1 MNTWLLPLSDLT
13 PEQLRVVEMSPD
25 QNRVIFG
32 AAGSGK
38 TQILIHR
45 ADYLAK
51 TYRVPPERYRVFVF
65 TNVIKEYIKSGT
77 TFLGLPEETVSTF
90 DHWCYLLYQK
100 QISKTPPRIRGSNG
114 RNRIDFEKIRFSI
127 LTMIQNRPELQKS
140 MDFALVDEGQDLSP
154 ESFEILC
161 LIARHVTVFTDRM
174 QQIFA
179 DGASEDHILKT
190 LGIKKRN
197 PTLLGA
203 YRNSPYVAQ
212 LASYFIADEDLRSQY
227 LSQINTHQQTKER
240 PLCFV
245 ARSFKD
251 EMNQLVGII
260 RQRQLMNERVGIIVP
275 TNKQL
280 FGYATGL
287 KERGIEIEKAV
298 PPNKPGFP
306 PDFDFGNITPK
317 IATYHSAKGLTFDSV
332 LLPRLIN
339 DSFQWINEDHLRRRM
354 IFVGIARATQW
365 VYISTEAGREIVD
378 MKILRTAEKNHH
390 LTIQDGRTAPTQ
402 AQTEFTNDDF
412 DAL

>member
-1 MNTWLLPLSDLT
+1 MNTWLLPLGDLT

-45 ADYLAK
+45 AEHLVKA
-51 TYRVPPERYRVFVF
+51 YRVPPERYRVFVF

-77 TFLGLPEETVSTF
+77 NFLGLPKETVSTF
-90 DHWCYLLYQK
+90 DHWCYLLYQNK
-100 QISKTPPRIRGSNG
+100 ISRTPPWAAKGK
-114 RNRIDFEKIRFSI
+114 IDFESIRLAI
-127 LTMIQNRPELQKS
+127 RELLQKKPVLQKTL
-140 MDFALVDEGQDLSP
+140 DFALVDEGQDLSP
-154 ESFEILC
+154 ESFEILS
-161 LIARHVTVFTDRM
+161 LAARHVTVFADRL

-190 LGIKKRN
+190 LDIKKRN
-197 PTLLGA
+197 ATLLGA

-212 LASYFIADEDLRSQY
+212 LASYFIADENKRSQY
-227 LSQINTHQQTKER
+227 LAQINTHQQTKER

-245 ARSFKD
+245 GRRFKD
-251 EMNQLVGII
+251 EMNRLAEII

-298 PPNKPGFP
+298 PPNKPGVP
-306 PDFDFGNITPK
+306 ADFDFGNMTPK

-339 DSFQWINEDHLRRRM
+339 DSFKWVNDDNLRRRM

-365 VYISTEAGREIVD
+365 VYISTENGKEIAD

-390 LTIQDGRTAPTQ
+390 LTIQDGRTSPAQ
-402 AQTEFTNDDF
+402 AQTHFTSGDF

>member
-1 MNTWLLPLSDLT
+1 MNTWLLPLGDLT
-13 PEQLRVVEMSPD
+13 PEQSRIVEMSPD

-51 TYRVPPERYRVFVF
+51 TYSVPPERFRVFVF

-77 TFLGLPEETVSTF
+77 NFLELSEETVSTF
-90 DHWCYLLYQK
+90 DHWCYLLYQDH
-100 QISKTPPRIRGSNG
+100 ISRKPPCIRGRNG
-114 RNRIDFEKIRFSI
+114 RNRIDFENIRFSI
-127 LTMIQNRPELQKS
+127 RKLLQKKPALQKIL
-140 MDFALVDEGQDLSP
+140 DFALVDEGQDLSP
-154 ESFEILC
+154 ESFEILS
-161 LIARHVTVFTDRM
+161 LAARHVTVFADGM

-179 DGASEDHILKT
+179 DGASEHHILKM

-197 PTLLGA
+197 ATLLAA

-212 LASYFIADEDLRSQY
+212 LASYFIADENLRSQY
-227 LSQINTHQQTKER
+227 LSQINTHQQTKEL
-240 PLCFV
+240 PLCYV
-245 ARSFKD
+245 AKSFKD
-251 EMNQLVGII
+251 GMDRLAEII

-275 TNKQL
+275 TNQQL
-280 FGYATGL
+280 FGYSKGL
-287 KERGIEIEKAV
+287 QERGIEIEKTV
-298 PPNKPGFP
+298 PPRRAGSPV
-306 PDFDFGNITPK
+306 DFEFGNMIPK

-339 DSFQWINEDHLRRRM
+339 NSFQWINDDDLRRRL

-365 VYISTEAGREIVD
+365 VYISTETGREIAD
-378 MKILRTAEKNHH
+378 MNILRTAERNHH
-390 LTIQDGRTAPTQ
+390 LTIQDGRTPRTKKQTQ
-402 AQTEFTNDDF
+402 FTDDDF

>member
-45 ADYLAK
+45 ADYLSK
-51 TYRVPPERYRVFVF
+51 TYCVPPERYRVFVF

-77 TFLGLPEETVSTF
+77 NFLGLPEETVSTF
-90 DHWCYLLYQK
+90 AHWCYLLYQK
-100 QISKTPPRIRGSNG
+100 HISKNPPWIHDSNG
-114 RNRIDFEKIRFSI
+114 RNRIDFEKIRIAIRES
-127 LTMIQNRPELQKS
+127 LQKKPALQKTL
-140 MDFALVDEGQDLSP
+140 DFALVDEGQDLSP
-154 ESFEILC
+154 ESFEILSSA
-161 LIARHVTVFTDRM
+161 ARHVTVFADRM
-174 QQIFA
+174 QQIFS
-179 DGASEDHILKT
+179 DGASEDHILKA

-197 PTLLGA
+197 ATLLGA

-212 LASYFIADEDLRSQY
+212 LASYFIADENLRNQY
-227 LSQINTHQQTKER
+227 LAQINTDQHSRER
-240 PLCFV
+240 PLCYIAKNF
-245 ARSFKD
+245 SD
-251 EMNQLVGII
+251 EMDRLAEMV

-280 FGYATGL
+280 FGYAAGL

-298 PPNKPGFP
+298 PPNKPSVP
-306 PDFDFGNITPK
+306 ADFEFGNMMPK

-332 LLPRLIN
+332 LLPRLID
-339 DSFQWINEDHLRRRM
+339 DSFQWIKDTDLRRRM

-365 VYISTEAGREIVD
+365 VYISTQTGKEIAD
-378 MKILRTAEKNHH
+378 MKILREAETNHH
-390 LTIQDGRTAPTQ
+390 LTIQASRTFSKQPHTQ
-402 AQTEFTNDDF
+402 FTNGDF

>member
-25 QNRVIFG
+25 QNRVVFG

-51 TYRVPPERYRVFVF
+51 TYHVPPERYRVFVF

-77 TFLGLPEETVSTF
+77 KLLELPEETVSTF
-90 DHWCYLLYQK
+90 DHWCYLLYQDH
-100 QISKTPPRIRGSNG
+100 ISRNPPWIRGRNG
-114 RNRIDFEKIRFSI
+114 RNRIDFEKIRLSI
-127 LTMIQNRPELQKS
+127 LKLLRERPALQKIL
-140 MDFALVDEGQDLSP
+140 DFALVDEGQDLSP
-154 ESFEILC
+154 ESFAILS
-161 LIARHVTVFTDRM
+161 LAARHVTVFADSM

-179 DGASEDHILKT
+179 DGASEPHILKM
-190 LGIKKRN
+190 LGINKRN
-197 PTLLGA
+197 ATLLAA

-212 LASYFIADEDLRSQY
+212 LASYFIADANKCSQY
-227 LSQINTHQQTKER
+227 LSQINTHQKTKER

-245 ARSFKD
+245 ARNFED
-251 EMNQLVGII
+251 GMDRLAEII
-260 RQRQLMNERVGIIVP
+260 RQRQLMNERVGVIVP
-275 TNKQL
+275 TNQQL
-280 FGYATGL
+280 FGYSKGL
-287 KERGIEIEKAV
+287 QERGIEIEKTV
-298 PPNKPGFP
+298 PPKRPGFP
-306 PDFDFGNITPK
+306 VDFEFGNMTPK

-339 DSFQWINEDHLRRRM
+339 NSFQWINDDDLRKRM

-365 VYISTEAGREIVD
+365 VYLSTETGREIAD
-378 MKILRTAEKNHH
+378 MNILRTAERNHH
-390 LTIQDGRTAPTQ
+390 LTIQDGRTSPIQTQ
-402 AQTEFTNDDF
+402 LQFTDDDF

>member
-77 TFLGLPEETVSTF
+77 NFLGLPEKTVSTF
-90 DHWCYLLYQK
+90 DHWCYLLYQS
-100 QISKTPPRIRGSNG
+100 QISKTLPWIRGSNG

-127 LTMIQNRPELQKS
+127 LAMIEKRPDLQKS

-154 ESFEILC
+154 ESFEILN

-197 PTLLGA
+197 ATLLGA

-212 LASYFIADEDLRSQY
+212 LASYFIADENLRSQY
-227 LSQINTHQQTKER
+227 LAQINTHQQTRER
-240 PLCFV
+240 PLCFI
-245 ARSFKD
+245 AKNFND
-251 EMNQLVGII
+251 EMVRLAEII

-280 FGYATGL
+280 FGYSSRL
-287 KERGIEIEKAV
+287 KENGIEIEKAV
-298 PPNKPGFP
+298 PPNKPGVP
-306 PDFDFGNITPK
+306 SDFEFGNMTPK

-339 DSFQWINEDHLRRRM
+339 GSFQWINEDHLRRRM

-365 VYISTEAGREIVD
+365 VYISTEAGREIAD
-378 MKILRTAEKNHH
+378 MKILRTAETNHH
-390 LTIQDGRTAPTQ
+390 LTIQDGRTSPEQ
-402 AQTEFTNDDF
+402 PQTHFTSGDF